1 MEELY
6 TYFIVASF
14 GSAAIIILSYFIYL
28 RIILKNIQKKNQS
41 LGLQFQKKILNLK
54 IYLYCYANDLG

>member
-6 TYFIVASF
+6 IYFIVASF

-28 RIILKNIQKKNQS
+28 RIIFKYIQKKIDHKEEE
-41 LGLQFQKKILNLK
+41 LGL
-54 IYLYCYANDLG
+54 

>member
-6 TYFIVASF
+6 IYFIVASF

-28 RIILKNIQKKNQS
+28 RIILKNIQKKIDYKEED
-41 LGLQFQKKILNLK
+41 LGL
-54 IYLYCYANDLG
+54 